1 MLFAWQ
7 ALQLDSKT
15 QDTLVQRGGAR
26 NTKFSRKLGE
36 EDPVRARIPAKQEKD
51 KASAAVYTSFLGL
64 LLFVFYFIS
73 LVFLVSDIESLKSFF
88 SLQMEIHNSLNSAPG
103 R

>member
-1 MLFAWQ
+1 MPGIWNFPESW
-7 ALQLDSKT
+7 
-15 QDTLVQRGGAR
+15 
-26 NTKFSRKLGE
+26 GE
-36 EDPVRARIPAKQEKD
+36 EDPVGARIPAKQEKD
-51 KASAAVYTSFLGL
+51 KASAAVYTSFLSL

-88 SLQMEIHNSLNSAPG
+88 SLQMEIHTSLNSAPG